1 MNGTQPPQIKP
12 RRGCLF
18 YGCLGGVIMLLA
30 ILTAGLIGLHFARK
44 MFNQFTDS
52 QPAAMPAVQ
61 LSQPEIELVRKR
73 IDSFRDSVRAGRP
86 TDPLSLS
93 ADEINALIATN
104 LNLKSAKSR
113 FYVSITNDQVTGQ
126 LTVPLESVGLT
137 IFKGRYLNGSGT
149 FSLSFHN
156 GILHVFAQ
164 NITVKGKPLPEVY
177 MQSIRQQDLARDFNN
192 DPNAAAAFERIQDI
206 EVKDGKITIVPKENS
221 KEKPE
226 TEKKE

>member
-18 YGCLGGVIMLLA
+18 YGCLGGVVMLLA
-30 ILTAGLIGLHFARK
+30 ILIAGLIGLHLARK

-104 LNLKSAKSR
+104 LNL
-113 FYVSITNDQVTGQ
+113 NDQVTGQ
-126 LTVPLESVGLT
+126 LSVPLESVGLT

-177 MQSIRQQDLARDFNN
+177 MQSIRQRDLARDFNN